1 MPDLGNNDTNN
12 KVDYLEAP
20 NLSAENKTQIPLQR
34 KDTFLGGSTQDKNP
48 SHKTEL
54 ATLKT
59 QYAAQDANKIN
70 AIQNELQTLQVD
82 KASNETL
89 SLFARGELLA
99 RALDNCHLRRNGDI
113 DFSDWDRRMTT
124 ISSDGYTSASSTLI
138 MPEKP
143 ISVYKNIGFLI
154 DSTKTEIGHISETDS
169 GSNGNVKDGDF
180 RANPTNIASLSQLN
194 KYISEFNHYTMNEVN
209 INFKQDAVVGLF
221 AASPNVSKRIVPT
234 NTLEVIEV
242 QRYIREKYNTEMP
255 IFIYSIDEGKLYPY
269 KPSPEKIT
277 ELLSNIPNEQV
288 RARHKRALDSLPDAP
303 YHSPHST
310 SIK

>member
-12 KVDYLEAP
+12 KVDYLEAS
-20 NLSAENKTQIPLQR
+20 NLSAENRTQIPLQR
-34 KDTFLGGSTQDKNP
+34 KDTFLGGSTPDKNL
-48 SHKTEL
+48 SNKTGI
-54 ATLKT
+54 TMLKT
-59 QYAAQDANKIN
+59 RYASQDANKIN
-70 AIQNELQTLQVD
+70 ALQDELQTLQVD

-99 RALDNCHLRRNGDI
+99 RALDNCHLSRNGDI

-124 ISSDGYTSASSTLI
+124 LSSEGYSSASSTLLV
-138 MPEKP
+138 PEKP

-154 DSTKTEIGHISETDS
+154 DSKKTEIGHISETDS
-169 GSNGNVKDGDF
+169 GSHGNAKDGDF
-180 RANPTNIASLSQLN
+180 WANPTNMSSLSELN
-194 KYISEFNHYTMNEVN
+194 EYISKNKHYTMNEVN
-209 INFKQDAVVGLF
+209 MNFKQDAVVGLF

-234 NTLEVIEV
+234 NTLEAIEV
-242 QRYIREKYNTEMP
+242 QRYVREKYHTEMP

-288 RARHKRALDSLPDAP
+288 RVRHKRALDSLPDTP
-303 YHSPHST
+303 HHSSLQIPG
-310 SIK
+310 K